1 MRVLRKCEVVVVRVL
16 NVRVLVVRV
25 LNVRVLVPVLEIR
38 SKWWMDKCPSI
49 IILGQTISAFLGH
62 VILLSKK

>member
-1 MRVLRKCEVVVVRVL
+1 MRVLRKCEVV
-16 NVRVLVVRV
+16 VVRV